1 MFDPLAMISLHQDP
15 PTARTDALRDSTRT
29 ETRPLLRE
37 LYLRSRDLGAGISRV
52 AVELARRLRW
62 PQPPSRVIAD
72 TPR

>member
-15 PTARTDALRDSTRT
+15 PTGCSDVLRDSTRA
-29 ETRPLLRE
+29 ETSPLLCE
-37 LYLRSRDLGAGISRV
+37 LDLRGRDLGAGIGRV

-62 PQPPSRVIAD
+62 PQSPSRVVPD

>member
-15 PTARTDALRDSTRT
+15 PTGRSDVLRDSTPA
-29 ETRPLLRE
+29 ERPLLHE
-37 LYLRSRDLGAGISRV
+37 LHLRGRDLGAGIGRV

-62 PQPPSRVIAD
+62 PQSPSRVVTD